1 MARSSASEGCGR
13 YVAESWY
20 RSATATTS
28 GSPFDLDHVAI
39 AVVTSS
45 GMPHRRIS
53 SPSNDAAEEAA
64 SDRAGLDMTG
74 SAVAET
80 IGGGAGTVAN
90 EIHHARRAAAAAVN
104 ARYSCPRERHAAGKP
119 GCAQSMLDVAEC
131 LISRERLE
139 LAANADALVQ
149 LPQLAA
155 PQAVRELRLAG
166 EHDLEQFA
174 ARCLEV

>member
-1 MARSSASEGCGR
+1 MDGSRADTDRDTYRRCSNCNGTAPDARAQR
-13 YVAESWY
+13 
-20 RSATATTS
+20 
-28 GSPFDLDHVAI
+28 H
-39 AVVTSS
+39 
-45 GMPHRRIS
+45 RIS
-53 SPSNDAAEEAA
+53 SPEV
-64 SDRAGLDMTG
+64 SDRQSDEAVVDDTG
-74 SAVAET
+74 ACA
-80 IGGGAGTVAN
+80 IGGEQRTVAN

-174 ARCLEV
+174 ARCLARREQMFD